1 MSSNKALKHVQ
12 RVALNWTPSTGA
24 ASHYRAGFSRRL
36 ALRYVS
42 HPISDF
48 RIVAVTSLRQSCSRA
63 GSVKFFSWFQ

>member
-1 MSSNKALKHVQ
+1 MVQTNMERSQMTIKPNKSLKHVQ

-42 HPISDF
+42 NE
-48 RIVAVTSLRQSCSRA
+48 QA
-63 GSVKFFSWFQ
+63 GF